1 MSYLKFWRDVTVNLT
16 KGGARYYA
24 WLLVLFAMI
33 AIGMYHYSI
42 QLDIGLSHTNLTHQ
56 VSWGAYIANF
66 TFLVGVAAA
75 AVLLVVPSYVFHLD
89 YVKKVVIYGELL
101 AMSAIIMCLAFVIVD
116 IGRPDRA
123 GHIIPLIGRLNLPG
137 SMLAWDVVVL
147 NGYLLLNLHIPG
159 YLLYQKYRGRP
170 PSRKYYMPFVYTSIF
185 WAVCIHT
192 VTAFLYSGFGS
203 RPFWNSA
210 ILAPRFLI
218 SAFTSGPALLIIVF
232 TLVRV
237 LSTIKLDDK
246 LFTFLRRVMT
256 VMLPINLFLYACELF
271 KEFYT
276 DNAHAISVYYLFFGI
291 DGHAVLTPYIWTSII
306 FSFVSL
312 YILLHPKLKTQQNWL
327 LAACGMI
334 FLAVWIEKGMGLI
347 IPGFI
352 PTPLGELAEYS
363 PSMGEFFISL
373 GIWAIGALLYT
384 FSLKTAIAIDTKQLS
399 SENSSS

>member
-1 MSYLKFWRDVTVNLT
+1 MNYFKFWWDVARNLT
-16 KGGARYYA
+16 QGGARYYA
-24 WLLVLFAMI
+24 WLLVLFTMI
-33 AIGMYHYSI
+33 ALGIYHYSV
-42 QLDIGLSHTNLTHQ
+42 QLDIGLAHTNLSHQ

-123 GHIIPLIGRLNLPG
+123 GHIIPLIGRLNLPA

-170 PSRKYYMPFVYTSIF
+170 PSRNYYMPFVYLSIF

-218 SAFTSGPALLIIVF
+218 SAFSSGPALLIIVF
-232 TLVRV
+232 TIVHYM
-237 LSTIKLDDK
+237 TKIKLDPK

-256 VMLPINLFLYACELF
+256 VTLPINLFLYGCELF

-291 DGHAVLTPYIWTSII
+291 DGHAALTPYIWASLI
-306 FSFVSL
+306 FSL
-312 YILLHPKLKTQQNWL
+312 IAMYILLHPRLKHNESAL
-327 LAACGMI
+327 LTACGLTFI
-334 FLAVWIEKGMGLI
+334 GVWIEKGMGLI

-363 PSMGEFFISL
+363 PSIGEFFICL

-384 FSLKTAIAIDTKQLS
+384 FSLKTAIAIDTKELRNDS
-399 SENSSS
+399 